1 MSQLKSLASQ
11 TAVYGVSS
19 ILGRVLNYFLVFL
32 HTAMFVPEEMG
43 QVTDLYAFVAFFM
56 VTYTFG
62 METTF
67 FRFTTKNKSVDYYHY
82 AGTVVL
88 GISLLFTSVILL
100 NNQVLANAAGYTA
113 SSSFISWLAI
123 IVFIDAVTSIPFAKL
138 RIENKARQFAVTKIV
153 SIFLNIGLQLFFI
166 LLLPAIAKGEVLPS
180 LQQLAIQLYN
190 PNLGVG
196 YIFLANL
203 ISTIVL
209 IPMLWKQIVSF
220 RIRINWT
227 AMKPMLKY
235 AAPIFIT
242 GLAGM
247 GIEQLDK
254 IMIPRLLNDNFYA
267 NMTSLGAL
275 GVYGQTLKLSIFI
288 SLAIQAF
295 RYAAEPFFFSNAAE
309 KNSPDLFARVL
320 HYFVLACL
328 AMFVAVSVNVDL
340 LAEIFLRNPAY
351 RIALYIVPI
360 ALFSKLLWG
369 VYVNMSIWFKLT
381 DQTIFGTYFNL
392 IGAGVIIVGNLLL
405 IPVLGFM
412 GSLISMAL
420 CYVVMCVLCYYY
432 GNKYFP
438 IPYKFVPLL
447 WHSIA
452 AVGLVFFT
460 FHFNL
465 DNRLLDIGLNL
476 AITVIYL
483 VVLWQLEKKKLMAKG
498 N

>member
-1 MSQLKSLASQ
+1 
-11 TAVYGVSS
+11 
-19 ILGRVLNYFLVFL
+19 
-32 HTAMFVPEEMG
+32 
-43 QVTDLYAFVAFFM
+43 
-56 VTYTFG
+56 
-62 METTF
+62 
-67 FRFTTKNKSVDYYHY
+67 
-82 AGTVVL
+82 
-88 GISLLFTSVILL
+88 
-100 NNQVLANAAGYTA
+100 
-113 SSSFISWLAI
+113 
-123 IVFIDAVTSIPFAKL
+123 
-138 RIENKARQFAVTKIV
+138 
-153 SIFLNIGLQLFFI
+153 
-166 LLLPAIAKGEVLPS
+166 
-180 LQQLAIQLYN
+180 
-190 PNLGVG
+190 
-196 YIFLANL
+196 
-203 ISTIVL
+203 
-209 IPMLWKQIVSF
+209 MLWKQVMAF

-235 AAPIFIT
+235 SAPIFIT

-254 IMIPRLLNDNFYA
+254 IMIPRLLADNFYA

-420 CYVVMCVLCYYY
+420 CYIVMCVLCYYY

-452 AVGLVFFT
+452 AIGLVFFT
-460 FHFNL
+460 FRFSL

-483 VVLWQLEKKKLMAKG
+483 VVVWQLEKKKLMAKG